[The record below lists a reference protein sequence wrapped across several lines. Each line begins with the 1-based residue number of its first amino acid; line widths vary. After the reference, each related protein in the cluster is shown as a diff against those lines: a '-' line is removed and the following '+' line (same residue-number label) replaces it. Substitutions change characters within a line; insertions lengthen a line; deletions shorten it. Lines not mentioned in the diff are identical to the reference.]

1 MTRTAAF
8 LVQVSPLAVRHS
20 RCKVARRQVVRAAA
34 IHKPEDVLP
43 AVIEAAEKAAAHMMA
58 KVGAGVQKTKVNSR
72 DLLTEVDPECQ
83 QIIHDCV
90 REKFPD
96 HGLLGEESV
105 ASGRDASE
113 KALEESLQEH
123 KWLWIVDPI
132 DGTTNFVHNQ
142 PMSAVSIGVAHS
154 EEVVIGVIVDP
165 YRGETFAAVKGGG
178 ATLNGQPIRVS
189 QEQTAEEALVAVG
202 SPSASDSL
210 DAALRG
216 IVMMMPKVR
225 SMRMLGSAAIMYAWV
240 ACGRITAYW
249 EPDLHSWDSAGGAI
263 LVKEAGGRIGD
274 FFGED
279 YNVRT
284 RKLLASN
291 TWTHEELRKILLQ
304 AEVHNL

>member
-1 MTRTAAF
+1 MAF
-8 LVQVSPLAVRHS
+8 VLQVNVLTGRHN
-20 RCKVARRQVVRAAA
+20 RCAFSRRQTVKAAAA
-34 IHKPEDVLP
+34 ICEPKDVLP

-58 KVGAGVQKTKVNSR
+58 KVGAEVQKTKVNSR

-83 QIIHDCV
+83 QIIQDCV
-90 REKFPD
+90 KEKFPD

-113 KALEESLQEH
+113 QALEESLREH

-132 DGTTNFVHNQ
+132 DGTTNFVHGQ
-142 PMSAVSIGVAHS
+142 PMSAVSIGVACN
-154 EEVVIGVIVDP
+154 EEMVIGVIVDP
-165 YRGETFAAVKGGG
+165 YRKETFAAMKGNG
-178 ATLNGQPIRVS
+178 ATLNGEPIRVS
-189 QEQTAEEALVAVG
+189 QEQTLSEALVAVG

-210 DAALRG
+210 NAALRG
-216 IVMMMPKVR
+216 LVLMMPKVR

-249 EPDLHSWDSAGGAI
+249 EPDLHSWDSAGGAV
-263 LVKEAGGRIGD
+263 LVQEAGGRIGD

-279 YNVRT
+279 YTVRT

-291 TWTHEELRKILLQ
+291 VWTHEDLRKILLQ
-304 AEVHNL
+304 AEVHIL